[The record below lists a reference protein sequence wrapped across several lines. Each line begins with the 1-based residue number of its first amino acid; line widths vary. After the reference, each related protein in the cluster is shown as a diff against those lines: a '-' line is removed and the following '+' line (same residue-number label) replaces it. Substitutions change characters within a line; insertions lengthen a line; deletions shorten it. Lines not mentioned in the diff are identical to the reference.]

1 MNKTTMLLGS
11 ALLAGLVSC
20 NKSEFEGFTKSESGL
35 HYKFFAQDEKGVKA
49 TEGDGISINI
59 VYALKRE
66 KTDSVL
72 YDSRQN
78 SEDGSG
84 VVRYILPKSS
94 FKGSLEEAISMM
106 SKNDSAAFI
115 ISADSFFLKTN
126 QMTALPPFAKPGDKL
141 QVTVKLLDIKNKKEL
156 EENQKKQ
163 EAEIAKLSESEKPM
177 LDKYLADNKITTAPT
192 ESGLIYIELK
202 KGKGPSPKPTDVVT
216 AHYHGTFLDGTVFDS
231 SIERGKP
238 VDFPL
243 NKVIPGWTEGLGKM
257 AKGGKAKLIVP
268 SSIGYGPQ
276 GRQGGIPPFS
286 TLVFEVELIDFKA
299 GASQ

>member
-1 MNKTTMLLGS
+1 MNKTTMLLSS

-35 HYKFFAQDEKGVKA
+35 HYKFFTQNENGVKA

-66 KTDSVL
+66 KEDSVL
-72 YDSRQN
+72 YDSKQN

-94 FKGSLEEAISMM
+94 FKGSLEEAITMM

-141 QVTVKLLDIKNKKEL
+141 QVTIKLLDIKSKKEL

-163 EAEIAKLSESEKPM
+163 EAEIAKLSESEKPQ
-177 LDKYLADNKITTAPT
+177 LDKYLADNKITNAPSA
-192 ESGLIYIELK
+192 SGLIYIETQ
-202 KGKGPSPKPTDVVT
+202 KGKGKEHPKPTDEVT
-216 AHYHGTFLDGTVFDS
+216 VHYTGTLLDGTKFDS
-231 SIERGKP
+231 SLDRGEP
-238 VDFPL
+238 AVFPL
-243 NKVIPGWTEGLGKM
+243 NQVIPGWTEAFQLM
-257 AKGGKAKLIVP
+257 TKGSKAKLIIP
-268 SSIGYGPQ
+268 SSIAYGPQ
-276 GRQGGIPPFS
+276 GRGPIPPFA
-286 TLVFEVELIDFKA
+286 TLLFEVELIDFKA
-299 GASQ
+299 GANQ